1 LPIAKVLDKLMVP
14 FGKKPPFSPKSILAT
29 GSDRRVDTY
38 KARKEL
44 GWKSEIGYK
53 DSFAKIRDWVLTQ
66 PDLLP

>member
-1 LPIAKVLDKLMVP
+1 M

-29 GSDRRVDTY
+29 GSDRRVDTT

-44 GWKSEIGYK
+44 GWKSAIGYK
-53 DSFAKIRDWVLTQ
+53 DSFAKIKDWVQSQ